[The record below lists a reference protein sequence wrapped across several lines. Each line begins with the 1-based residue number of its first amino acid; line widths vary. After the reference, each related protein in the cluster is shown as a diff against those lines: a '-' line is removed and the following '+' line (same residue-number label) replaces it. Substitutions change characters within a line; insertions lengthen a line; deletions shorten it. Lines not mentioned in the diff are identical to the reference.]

1 MFIIFILTSIF
12 FYCLQRA
19 KILSL
24 SEANKYRRMSYD
36 SDKEH
41 QSRKRARL
49 GLQRTNDLAA
59 VQSYRQHVQD
69 APVSE
74 ASVRI
79 DADERELN
87 DFLGTGEDEDEEH
100 EAI

>member
-36 SDKEH
+36 SDEEH
-41 QSRKRARL
+41 QSRTRL
-49 GLQRTNDLAA
+49 GLQRTNDSAA

-79 DADERELN
+79 EASERELR

>member
-24 SEANKYRRMSYD
+24 SEANKYRRMTYD
-36 SDKEH
+36 SDEEH

-49 GLQRTNDLAA
+49 GLQKTNDSAV

-74 ASVRI
+74 ASVKI
-79 DADERELN
+79 DEDQREL
-87 DFLGTGEDEDEEH
+87 DECLGSRQDEDE
-100 EAI
+100 AI